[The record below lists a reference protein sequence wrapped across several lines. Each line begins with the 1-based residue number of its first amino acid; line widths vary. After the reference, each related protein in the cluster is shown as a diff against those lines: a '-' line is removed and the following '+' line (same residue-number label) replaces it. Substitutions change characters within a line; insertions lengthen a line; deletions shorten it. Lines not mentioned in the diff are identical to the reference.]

1 MEEYAYQPR
10 TAALVES
17 FDTVRDLRP
26 SDVPEGASGV
36 GPVDWPAECPG
47 LKTALGAFYA
57 AADDV
62 ARDLFVAFARAARL
76 DANAD
81 GSFAADASALAD
93 RFLADFGP
101 ASQCS
106 MRAMRY
112 PGTDD
117 PDARAIAGG
126 LIDQD
131 AGGDDDDAPYPSR
144 RGTKKRR
151 RRGLAGSDVTAVGIA
166 EHTDFECF
174 TLLHQSAPGLELR
187 DLAGAWRTARCDP
200 DRSRFTVIVADML
213 ERWTRGFFVATPH
226 RVALTRGERFSLV
239 RFNGLDPGAV
249 VAPLA
254 RWFPGSSPAN
264 KNYAPVAQGEHTA
277 ALVTRAAKN
286 LERARTM
293 TRALGVGVGA
303 LSENPRRFAQ
313 LLVLDESRTRVL
325 LGKHRAGEFAGMYT
339 GFIAE
344 VVGQKTPRDA
354 AVDALGRGGLRLVLA
369 REEGFR
375 AGGEDVRRGRAAER
389 GRFRFAGWLDAPV
402 VEHEFTLRLG
412 DGVTLEEK
420 EETVHLPRGNDDG
433 DLDEGTRVDV
443 VPRWFATNEIPYDE
457 MPADDRAWYPTVL
470 GLATEEEEEEEEETD
485 RGGVRWRRIAV
496 GRFVFDDR
504 GELRE
509 HRVVTVATD
518 AYW

>member
-1 MEEYAYQPR
+1 LEEYAYQPR

-131 AGGDDDDAPYPSR
+131 ASGDDVDEPSRSYPSR
-144 RGTKKRR
+144 RAKKRR

-264 KNYAPVAQGEHTA
+264 KNYAPVAQGKHTA

-286 LERARTM
+286 LERARTLA
-293 TRALGVGVGA
+293 RALGVGVGA

-313 LLVLDESRTRVL
+313 LLVLDQSRTRVL
-325 LGKHRAGEFAGMYT
+325 LGKHRAGEFEGMYT

-344 VVGQKTPRDA
+344 VVGHETPRDA
-354 AVDALGRGGLRLVLA
+354 AVDALGRGGLRLG
-369 REEGFR
+369 REDGFCS
-375 AGGEDVRRGRAAER
+375 GWDDVRRVPAER

-412 DGVTLEEK
+412 DGVTLEE
-420 EETVHLPRGNDDG
+420 ETIPVPRGNDDR
-433 DLDEGTRVDV
+433 DVDEGTRVDV

-470 GLATEEEEEEEEETD
+470 GLAKEEEEETD
-485 RGGVRWRRIAV
+485 RVGVRWRRIAV
-496 GRFVFDDR
+496 GHFVFDDR
-504 GELRE
+504 GGLRE
-509 HRVVTVATD
+509 HSVDTVATD